1 MAVWLGRLPT
11 HDRRAML
18 IQGNDMPA
26 FLRIHGAPRSLEPS
40 ASALAAW
47 APLLLRA
54 VVGFGLVMHG
64 YAKLSRGPDT
74 FAVVLHTLGVP
85 FPGVLAWLTTFV
97 ELIGGLAVLAGAF
110 LPLVSIPLAIVL
122 LTAMFTVHR
131 PYGFFSVELLAVSS
145 TGTMFGPVGYEI
157 ILLYLAGLGALA
169 IGGAGP
175 LSVDRWRAST
185 RPSTA
190 QRRRDA

>member
-1 MAVWLGRLPT
+1 MFATLRAET
-11 HDRRAML
+11 MRRPLDAAARA
-18 IQGNDMPA
+18 PA
-26 FLRIHGAPRSLEPS
+26 F
-40 ASALAAW
+40 ASY

-54 VVGFGLVMHG
+54 VVGYGLVMHG

-85 FPGVLAWLTTFV
+85 LPHLFAWLTTFV
-97 ELIGGLAVLAGAF
+97 ELAGGVAVLAGAF
-110 LPLVSIPLAIVL
+110 LPLASIPLAIVL

-131 PYGFFSVELLAVSS
+131 PYGFFSVKLVAVTS
-145 TGTMFGPVGYEI
+145 TGTTFGPVGYEI

-175 LSVDRWRAST
+175 LSVDRWRARS
-185 RPSTA
+185 RSHA
-190 QRRRDA
+190 SASISRAG